1 MLVPASTCITTI
13 LLLHYYYYYY
23 CCDVGDDLCV
33 IPGDLGDD
41 LRLFVMICF

>member
-13 LLLHYYYYYY
+13 LLLHYYYY
-23 CCDVGDDLCV
+23 CCDGGDDLCV

-41 LRLFVMICF
+41 LRLFVMICV